1 MFGQCF
7 KHFSPV
13 SKYQMRTDRMTL
25 PVRKIYRDLYFS
37 ALDTVKTEA
46 GTDSLDERTEVRSGT
61 SRDTSAVSV
70 NVLELF
76 L

>member
-1 MFGQCF
+1 
-7 KHFSPV
+7 
-13 SKYQMRTDRMTL
+13 MTL